1 MYGEG
6 LVVHTADCSVAK
18 KLRVKDAERFIE
30 VEWSEQMTCAFAVAI
45 TVTMHNRLGAIAS
58 ITSTIATARADIGYI
73 GTSDDMY
80 QETIDL
86 RLILQVRDRL
96 HLANVLRA
104 IHRLPVTIRAQRVR
118 GSS

>member
-1 MYGEG
+1 
-6 LVVHTADCSVAK
+6 
-18 KLRVKDAERFIE
+18 
-30 VEWSEQMTCAFAVAI
+30 MTCAFAVAI